1 MATNVTGETSMNK
14 RAQILLLLIV
24 LGVVDAVIPFFP
36 ILALLLGYVLMEKP
50 VWFLRWVEEIYGTK

>member
-1 MATNVTGETSMNK
+1 MNK